1 MNGIAPGKRAHRA
14 LGSLVLLL
22 GAVALVGCPSTMFI
36 DEGTGQPGDRASGF
50 APPGSIGACRLLGS
64 KRPPIVE
71 KELWDH
77 LRVCNKRT
85 PHRYVRIGYG
95 EVLHEDTEDDRQMKL
110 IMAALGHAY
119 TEVDGNVKM
128 LRMLRAVQQAALHD
142 EELASRVDRWSGRTY
157 ACDYT
162 YLFGTTEKTYS
173 KLGVGE
179 DPCPAYVFDPK
190 LRRDVCLFDLSV
202 KEAKWLE
209 SAWDCLA
216 FTDTL
221 GEGESC
227 HRMCAFDDYC
237 SAQVSCAR
245 GDFDLVLC
253 GLGVCM
259 PERRQ
264 GIF

>member
-1 MNGIAPGKRAHRA
+1 MTSPARPWRA
-14 LGSLVLLL
+14 LASLTLAL
-22 GAVALVGCPSTMFI
+22 GALALVGCPSTAFI
-36 DEGTGQPGDRASGF
+36 DEGAGQPGDRTTGF
-50 APPGSIGACRLLGS
+50 APPGSIGACRILGS
-64 KRPPIVE
+64 KRPPIVD
-71 KELWDH
+71 KDLWEH

-85 PHRYVRIGYG
+85 PRRYLRLGYG
-95 EVLHEDTEDDRQMKL
+95 QVLKEDTEADRQMTL
-110 IMAALGHAY
+110 IMEALRQAY
-119 TEVDGNVKM
+119 GETEGNLKM
-128 LRMLRAVQQAALHD
+128 LRMLRAVQQAALAD
-142 EELASRVDRWSGRTY
+142 EELASRVERNSSRTS

-173 KLGVGE
+173 KMGVGE

-190 LRRDVCLFDLSV
+190 LRAEVCMFDLSV
-202 KEAKWLE
+202 QEAKWLT

-216 FTDTL
+216 FTETL

-227 HRMCAFDDYC
+227 HRMCAFDDHC
-237 SAQVSCAR
+237 AAQVSCAR

-259 PERRQ
+259 PQRRQ